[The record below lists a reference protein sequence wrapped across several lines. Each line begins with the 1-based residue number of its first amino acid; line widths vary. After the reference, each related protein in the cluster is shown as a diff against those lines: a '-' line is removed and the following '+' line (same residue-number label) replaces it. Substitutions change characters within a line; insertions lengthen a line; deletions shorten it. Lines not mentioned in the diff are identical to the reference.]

1 MHTKEED
8 KYIGA
13 APDTSQFH
21 FWCILSTSQGGQ
33 VSRYLEENPCPH
45 YASITTCAT
54 SAHLIGDAER
64 MIQFGDSDAMVAGGT

>member
-1 MHTKEED
+1 MLLQIRYMEV
-8 KYIGA
+8 YM
-13 APDTSQFH
+13 SQFH